1 MINASVSAGDA
12 DLVTAFQEGDLG
24 AARELHDQF
33 SDRLMALVRRR
44 LNPVFQ
50 PRMDPEDVVQSA
62 FRSFFRVLGKDDY
75 AVTDNMDAVWG
86 LLASIAINKL
96 RAKVRFHSAG
106 KRSIQKEDCFHHAI
120 DATGAPDTETVFV
133 DELRRLFSKCSPT
146 HHSIL
151 ELLLEGK
158 SVEEVA
164 EIQGCSTRT
173 VNRVIERAVHELTSR
188 LV

>member
-1 MINASVSAGDA
+1 MIDA
-12 DLVTAFQEGDLG
+12 AVPLGKANLVAAYQEGDLG
-24 AARELHDQF
+24 AAQELHDQF

-62 FRSFFRVLGKDDY
+62 FRSFFRVLGKDGY
-75 AVTDNMDAVWG
+75 AAADNMDAVWG

-106 KRSIQKEDCFHHAI
+106 KRSIQREDYLDHAI
-120 DATGAPDTETVFV
+120 DGTGAPETETIFV
-133 DELRRLFSKCSPT
+133 DELRRLFSKCCHS
-146 HHSIL
+146 HQSIL

-158 SVEEVA
+158 SVDEVS
-164 EIQGCSTRT
+164 EIQKCSTRT